1 VTALSA
7 RGLHKAYGR
16 NPVLRGIDLEVAEG
30 SFTAI
35 LGPSGSGKT
44 TLLRVLAGFERAEG
58 GRVRIGSAVV
68 DDQKT
73 FVPPDRRRIGY
84 VPQEGALFPHLT
96 VAGNVGFGVGDR
108 RRRPS
113 VVARMLEMVGLAE
126 LAGRYPHQLSGGQQ
140 QRVALA
146 RALATEPEVVLL
158 DEPFSSLDAALR
170 ASVRADVA
178 EVLRKASTTALL
190 VTHDQDEALSLADS
204 VAVLREGRIV
214 QRGTPHE
221 LYATPVDAALANFL
235 GDANLVEGFASGGV
249 VTTALGALPLCAGA
263 ADSGPVVVLLRP
275 EQLDVLD
282 AGWTSGGG
290 APEGSGRGGPLAA
303 PLGSSLEGSGAGA
316 GGAGTGWAGSGTVGS
331 ASGAGTVGAGAVA
344 VGAEA
349 GAGGPEAG
357 REGSVV
363 ECEYYGHDAVLRVRP
378 LDDAGLPRQGL
389 LVRVAGGRALAPGT
403 PVMVRVSAPVMAWPR
418 ASSSN

>member
-1 VTALSA
+1 MTALSV
-7 RGLHKAYGR
+7 RGLHKAYGL
-16 NPVLRGIDLEVAEG
+16 NPVLQGIDLDLAEG

-44 TLLRVLAGFERAEG
+44 TLLRVLAGFERAERG
-58 GRVRIGSAVV
+58 QVRIGSAVV

-96 VAGNVGFGVGDR
+96 VAGNVGFGVADR

-178 EVLRKASTTALL
+178 DVLRKASTTALL
-190 VTHDQDEALSLADS
+190 VTHDQDEALSMADS
-204 VAVLREGRIV
+204 VAVLRNGRIV

-221 LYATPVDAALANFL
+221 LYATPVDPALANFL
-235 GDANLVEGFASGGV
+235 GEANLVEGFASSGV

-275 EQLDVLD
+275 EQLDLLDGGWASGD
-282 AGWTSGGG
+282 AGLRSPGGG
-290 APEGSGRGGPLAA
+290 GRGAEA
-303 PLGSSLEGSGAGA
+303 
-316 GGAGTGWAGSGTVGS
+316 
-331 ASGAGTVGAGAVA
+331 TVGA
-344 VGAEA
+344 A
-349 GAGGPEAG
+349 GASQGGGPMGG

-389 LVRVAGGRALAPGT
+389 LVRVPGGRALEPGT
-403 PVMVRVSAPVMAWPR
+403 PVMLRVSAPVMAWPR
-418 ASSSN
+418 SSN